1 MTTTLSPAS
10 TRLVLAVSQVLLR
23 EAVAAASAMVAVV
36 LGLVGPLKALRVV
49 EYENHGFGVNQHAQ
63 KPFQK

>member
-1 MTTTLSPAS
+1 M
-10 TRLVLAVSQVLLR
+10 VV
-23 EAVAAASAMVAVV
+23 VAVQ
-36 LGLVGPLKALRVV
+36 GAPGAYNSIGGPLKALRVV